1 MGGVYGNKWSLDS
14 MMWLTFAS
22 VFALWAFTVSS
33 ANLVSE
39 REFDHYKHGRR
50 KLDDIGG
57 SISIDCGILDDF
69 KYTNDKTEIE
79 YISNKDFIDSGEN
92 KNISSKFNHETL
104 QKYLWH
110 ARSFPQGNKSRYTI
124 RPHEGKDTT

>member
-22 VFALWAFTVSS
+22 VSALWAITVSS

-39 REFDHYKHGRR
+39 REFGNYKHGRR

-57 SISIDCGILDDF
+57 KSLLPLIEVARYLILRHGVCLF
-69 KYTNDKTEIE
+69 
-79 YISNKDFIDSGEN
+79 
-92 KNISSKFNHETL
+92 
-104 QKYLWH
+104 
-110 ARSFPQGNKSRYTI
+110 
-124 RPHEGKDTT
+124 

>member
-22 VFALWAFTVSS
+22 VFGLWAFTVSS

-39 REFDHYKHGRR
+39 REFGNYKHGRR

-57 SISIDCGILDDF
+57 KSLLPL
-69 KYTNDKTEIE
+69 IE
-79 YISNKDFIDSGEN
+79 V
-92 KNISSKFNHETL
+92 
-104 QKYLWH
+104 
-110 ARSFPQGNKSRYTI
+110 AR
-124 RPHEGKDTT
+124 